1 MNRSFLERPVTEVA
15 PELLGM
21 VLRCGGCSG
30 RVVEV
35 EAYAGADDPASHGFG
50 GQTRRNKVMFARP
63 GLLYVYFTYGMHWCA
78 NVVCEPEGA
87 CAAVLIRALSP
98 LSAVEKMWERR
109 PAARRLRD
117 LCSGPAKLTAALGI
131 DGSHDGVDLLSPKS
145 PVRLTSEGIA
155 PPEVVGQSSRIGVRN
170 GAELPWRW
178 YASGDPNVSRRA
190 LRPPSPPRT
199 PRPLRPPRASRPSS

>member
-1 MNRSFLERPVTEVA
+1 MNKDFLERPVVEVA

-21 VLRCGGCSG
+21 VLSCGGRAG

-50 GQTRRNKVMFARP
+50 GKTRRNKVMFARA

-98 LSAVEKMWERR
+98 LSAVEDMWERR
-109 PAARRLRD
+109 PAARRLAD
-117 LCSGPAKLTAALGI
+117 LCSGPAKLTSALGI
-131 DGSHDGVDLLSPKS
+131 DGSHDGVDLLSPES
-145 PVRLTSEGIA
+145 PVRLLSDGDA
-155 PPEVVGQSSRIGVRN
+155 SPDVVGQSSRIGVRA
-170 GAELPWRW
+170 GVDLQWRW
-178 YASGDPNVSRRA
+178 YASGDPNVSR
-190 LRPPSPPRT
+190 PPR
-199 PRPLRPPRASRPSS
+199 